1 MRPRPASRP
10 KGPRVG
16 RPTGPFTQHRRID
29 ILREKLETH
38 TAGLTL
44 EDLALMLRI
53 TTRSVR
59 RYLHELA
66 LVTEIESI
74 PVRPGAAH
82 VWRIKPSERGR
93 AVLLRRTQ
101 AYALLAARSAFDV
114 LKGSALFDE
123 IDVLHREVRQVAQR
137 PAVRPGLRGEA
148 PTDSRL
154 EERFAFVPPVAR
166 TYANRAE
173 DVDEVFRAVADLR
186 VMRFRYR
193 EDSEPF
199 TAGPTGRD
207 AKGTSF
213 VVHPY
218 ALVIHSG
225 SLACV
230 AHHPIGNGARVF
242 AFERM
247 SDVEASESERFDLPD
262 EFTIADW
269 LQGDFGVARA
279 PRTLKLLIEFDAR
292 VAEAVRARRV
302 HPSQKLAVAQD
313 GRVRASL
320 AVPDCVEVMDRV
332 RAWLLAFGASARVF
346 EPRELADEMAREL
359 KQAAGRYVT

>member
-1 MRPRPASRP
+1 MRPRPVSRP
-10 KGPRVG
+10 KAPRLG
-16 RPTGPFTQHRRID
+16 RPTGRFTQHRRID
-29 ILREKLETH
+29 LLRLKLEAH

-44 EDLALMLRI
+44 EDLATTLRI

-59 RYLHELA
+59 RYLRELA
-66 LVTEIESI
+66 REIELESI
-74 PVRPGAAH
+74 AVRPGAAH
-82 VWRIKPSERGR
+82 LWRIKPSERGR

-101 AYALLAARSAFDV
+101 AYALLAARRVFDV

-137 PAVRPGLRGEA
+137 PAVRAGVRGEA
-148 PTDSRL
+148 PIDGHF
-154 EERFAFVPPVAR
+154 EDRFAFVPPVAR
-166 TYANRAE
+166 TFTNRTE
-173 DVDEVFRAVADLR
+173 DVDEVFRAVAELR
-186 VMRFRYR
+186 VLRFRYR
-193 EDSEPF
+193 DEAEPPS
-199 TAGPTGRD
+199 AGKDP
-207 AKGTSF
+207 KGLRF

-218 ALVIHSG
+218 AFVIHGG
-225 SLACV
+225 SLTCV
-230 AHHPIGNGARVF
+230 AHHPAGSAARVF

-247 SDVEASESERFDLPD
+247 SDVEASESERYEIPE
-262 EFTIADW
+262 EFAIADW

-279 PRTLKLLIEFDAR
+279 PRTIKLLVEFDAR
-292 VAEAVRARRV
+292 VADTVRARRV

-332 RAWLLAFGASARVF
+332 RAWLLAFGAGARVF

-359 KQAAGRYVT
+359 KRAAARYGT

>member
-16 RPTGPFTQHRRID
+16 RPTGRFTQHRRID
-29 ILREKLETH
+29 LLREKLETH
-38 TAGLTL
+38 AAGLTL
-44 EDLALMLRI
+44 QDLALMLRI

-59 RYLHELA
+59 RYLRELG

-93 AVLLRRTQ
+93 AVSLRRTQ

-137 PAVRPGLRGEA
+137 PAVRPGVRGEA
-148 PTDSRL
+148 QIDGRL
-154 EERFAFVPPVAR
+154 EERFAFVPPAAR
-166 TYANRAE
+166 TYANRSE

-186 VMRFRYR
+186 VLRFRYR
-193 EDSEPF
+193 DENEAF
-199 TAGPTGRD
+199 TPVSTGRD
-207 AKGTSF
+207 AKGSRF
-213 VVHPY
+213 LVHPY

-247 SDVEASESERFDLPD
+247 SDVEASESERYELPD

-279 PRTLKLLIEFDAR
+279 PRTLKLLVEFDAR
-292 VAEAVRARRV
+292 VADSVRARRV

-313 GRVRASL
+313 GRVRASF

-332 RAWLLAFGASARVF
+332 RAWLLAFGAAARVF

-359 KQAAGRYVT
+359 KQAAGRYTT

>member
-1 MRPRPASRP
+1 
-10 KGPRVG
+10 
-16 RPTGPFTQHRRID
+16 
-29 ILREKLETH
+29 
-38 TAGLTL
+38 
-44 EDLALMLRI
+44 MLRI

-59 RYLHELA
+59 RYLRELG

-93 AVLLRRTQ
+93 AVSLRRTQ

-137 PAVRPGLRGEA
+137 PAVRPGVRGEA
-148 PTDSRL
+148 PIDGRL

-173 DVDEVFRAVADLR
+173 DVDELFRAVADLR

-193 EDSEPF
+193 EESEPF
-199 TAGPTGRD
+199 TAGSIGRD
-207 AKGTSF
+207 AKGTRF

-230 AHHPIGNGARVF
+230 AHHPAGSGARVF

-247 SDVEASESERFDLPD
+247 SDVEASESERYELPD

-279 PRTLKLLIEFDAR
+279 PGTLKLLIEFDAR
-292 VAEAVRARRV
+292 VADAVRARRV

-320 AVPDCVEVMDRV
+320 AVPDCAEVMDRV
-332 RAWLLAFGASARVF
+332 RAWLLAFGAAARVF

-359 KQAAGRYVT
+359 RQAAARYAT